1 MKIVIENE
9 EFLALAAHK
18 EGKKDWQG
26 DWDKLI
32 LPEVDPERP
41 CFMLYKIELKV
52 PEFIFISYI
61 PDNASTR
68 QKMIYSS
75 TKAALKV
82 RK

>member
-1 MKIVIENE
+1 MIKVIIENE
-9 EFLALAAHK
+9 ESLSLAAYK

-32 LPEVDPERP
+32 LPEIDSEKP

-52 PEFIFISYI
+52 PEFIFISFI
-61 PDNASTR
+61 PDTASTR

-82 RK
+82 R

>member
-1 MKIVIENE
+1 MIKVIIQNE
-9 EFLALAAHK
+9 ESLTLAAHK

-32 LPEVDPERP
+32 LPEIDPDRP
-41 CFMLYKIELKV
+41 CFMLYKLDLKV

-61 PDNASTR
+61 PEVASTR

-82 RK
+82 S